1 MVAPTGGGGDEEIIG
16 AYIKINTLDA
26 QKALKDIVDS
36 EESVVVKTEQVKE
49 VMIGLSLYLDKG
61 LEQTAS
67 AMKSMG
73 EVWGG
78 VSTSIVNDALKIAK
92 AQEALA
98 VGMGSR
104 LAVPQTMAPDVQEE
118 AGIAQA
124 ASRIKI
130 ESLQEEQK
138 YEEARHAQAIADRQ
152 FELDQIAATK
162 DVAMSAAADVAAA
175 QTAANQKT
183 VASIQPIITAQTS
196 MTTKVEQLGKL
207 MTQAAV
213 QQGVPLETIAAQWKQ
228 LEGAFAGTSTGL
240 VGLALNSAKAKQGFD
255 ELGKSAGGMGNIMG
269 RLEFSFL
276 RFTALFAVIGL
287 VRDFITYI
295 GEATDAAIKF
305 SQSLA
310 AVDIGARAAQRLGST
325 TTIAGYK
332 QQIEDMQKQFPIFS
346 RAQTTEA
353 YGNALVLT
361 RGLKLT
367 SDQFQ
372 QLMTVSASA
381 SVLLGRD
388 FGETATG
395 IAKSLS
401 SGWFEAAQ
409 RAGYLIN
416 RQAVVDEALK
426 MNIENAKHGYNA
438 MTQYERAIA
447 SLSVYVKENGV
458 AANDVSAIMDTQAGK
473 IQKNTAAWSNLK
485 LQIGEVLSPLKA
497 IAAENQLPI
506 LAFLEKVAK
515 GWQIIVTL
523 GIAGFAV
530 TKQFIEYIKLVGEAL
545 AKAYNFHPIESFV
558 LSLKMAAQFILG
570 FLVAMSNAGMAVIKI
585 FENLIPD
592 SVLKRIT
599 GLTVALDSFFK
610 QMKSEGPTK
619 GIGFDFAGAWQKALS
634 DASKFTGLKDL
645 LGNAGYDAGVAGAQG
660 IEDGANSVD
669 VAGAFKKLSDNIYDE
684 MVSLDNKLTNLW
696 VDFTRKI
703 HDIVVDTQR
712 RIAEAT
718 QKYQTDVANENTSAA
733 TKRADAE
740 RVYRN
745 NELDAEARFQEQ
757 LRQLRE
763 KFLFDLEDA
772 LRERDARQ
780 VLRLT
785 RQYQMDVENTT
796 KEAHLAAQERQ
807 RAHEEEMR
815 QLSEQHAERLRLLA
829 QAYEQE
835 IAMIHLQEQQKMEDA
850 ALAYARDQADAK
862 KAAADRIEQMALD
875 FARQYN
881 LTQQQAAALV
891 KMLQGYFGTSGPV
904 AKIYDNLYQYI
915 MRLVGLA
922 NAALGAL
929 GNATNYVPGGGAPA
943 GGSTAGTNYVPGGH
957 AKGGSFL
964 ATKATS
970 AIFGEAGPEL
980 ATFTP
985 INQISQHQQNVS
997 KALSDINI
1005 NTNQQQGAAG
1015 NLELVVTL
1023 DPNLKAEIVN
1033 ESMYNVSTIVREVN
1047 RSR

>member
-1 MVAPTGGGGDEEIIG
+1 MVAPIGGSDEEIIG
-16 AYIKINTLDA
+16 ATIKINSEQATA
-26 QKALKDIVDS
+26 ALKAIVESEDS
-36 EESVVVKTEQVKE
+36 VIAKTEQLKNFMIEYAQSNE
-49 VMIGLSLYLDKG
+49 VSVEKAAASFRALDAAFAG
-61 LEQTAS
+61 TT
-67 AMKSMG
+67 KSII
-73 EVWGG
+73 
-78 VSTSIVNDALKIAK
+78 SNALKLSQIQLAPIAGPTT
-92 AQEALA
+92 AENL
-98 VGMGSR
+98 VG
-104 LAVPQTMAPDVQEE
+104 PDLQEE

-138 YEEARHAQAIADRQ
+138 YEEARHAQAVADRQ
-152 FELDQIAATK
+152 FELDQIAATR
-162 DVAMSAAADVAAA
+162 DVAMVAKADEAAAA
-175 QTAANQKT
+175 QVANAKI
-183 VASIQPIITAQTS
+183 VASIQQIVTAETS
-196 MTTKVEQLGKL
+196 VEVKTQQLAQLMIKL
-207 MTQAAV
+207 AV
-213 QQGVPLETIAAQWKQ
+213 AGGVPLETIAAQFKS

-240 VGLALNSAKAKQGFD
+240 VGMALNSAKASQGFD
-255 ELGKSAGGMGNIMG
+255 TLGKSAGGMGNIMG
-269 RLEFSFL
+269 RLEFSFI

-287 VRDFITYI
+287 VRDFITYL
-295 GEATDAAIKF
+295 GEATDAALKF

-346 RAQTTEA
+346 RAQATEA
-353 YGNALVLT
+353 YSNALVLT

-426 MNIENAKHGYNA
+426 LNIENAKHGYNA

-458 AANDVSAIMDTQAGK
+458 AANDVSVIMDTQAGK
-473 IQKNTAAWSNLK
+473 VQRANAAWANMK
-485 LQIGEVLSPLKA
+485 LAIGEVLSPLKA
-497 IAAENQLPI
+497 LGASSGFVFWFTKNVEDSAKALQIILTYI
-506 LAFLEKVAK
+506 LAFNRVIGEF
-515 GWQIIVTL
+515 IRYL
-523 GIAGFAV
+523 GIV
-530 TKQFIEYIKLVGEAL
+530 VDAL
-545 AKAYNFHPIESFV
+545 AKAFNFHPIQTVIQSLTLAKNAVVEFFLTILRAEASILKFWESF
-558 LSLKMAAQFILG
+558 
-570 FLVAMSNAGMAVIKI
+570 
-585 FENLIPD
+585 IPD

-599 GLTVALDSFFK
+599 AVTTALSSFFG
-610 QMKSEGPTK
+610 QMKSASGSPTAMFN
-619 GIGFDFAGAWQKALS
+619 FDFAGAWQKALS

-645 LGNAGYDAGVAGAQG
+645 LGNAGYDAGVAAAQG
-660 IEDGANSVD
+660 IEDGADSVD

-796 KEAHLAAQERQ
+796 KEAELAAQERQ

-904 AKIYDNLYQYI
+904 ARIYDNLYQYI

-922 NAALGAL
+922 NSALNAL

-943 GGSTAGTNYVPGGH
+943 GSTAGTNYVPGGH

-964 ATKATS
+964 ATRATS

>member
-16 AYIKINTLDA
+16 ATIKINA
-26 QKALKDIVDS
+26 EQAKAALESIVQS
-36 EESVVVKTEQVKE
+36 EESVIVKTEQLKNFMIEYASQNE
-49 VMIGLSLYLDKG
+49 VSVEKAAADFRKLDAAFAG
-61 LEQTAS
+61 TT
-67 AMKSMG
+67 KSII
-73 EVWGG
+73 
-78 VSTSIVNDALKIAK
+78 SNALKLSQVQLAPIAGPTT
-92 AQEALA
+92 AGNL
-98 VGMGSR
+98 VG
-104 LAVPQTMAPDVQEE
+104 PDLQEE

-138 YEEARHAQAIADRQ
+138 YEEARHAQAVADRQ
-152 FELDQIAATK
+152 FELDQIAATR
-162 DVAMSAAADVAAA
+162 DVAMVAKADEAAAAEVANA
-175 QTAANQKT
+175 KI
-183 VASIQPIITAQTS
+183 VASIQQIVTAETS
-196 MTTKVEQLGKL
+196 VEVKTQQLAQLMIKL
-207 MTQAAV
+207 AV
-213 QQGVPLETIAAQWKQ
+213 AGGVPLETIAAQFKQ

-240 VGLALNSAKAKQGFD
+240 VGMALNTAKASQGFD
-255 ELGKSAGGMGNIMG
+255 TLGKSAGGMGNIMG
-269 RLEFSFL
+269 RLEFSFI

-287 VRDFITYI
+287 VRDFITYL
-295 GEATDAAIKF
+295 GEATDAALKF

-310 AVDIGARAAQRLGST
+310 AIEIGARAAQRLGST
-325 TTIAGYK
+325 TTIAGY
-332 QQIEDMQKQFPIFS
+332 QQQLVDMQKQFPIFS
-346 RAQTTEA
+346 KQQVTEA
-353 YGNALVLT
+353 YSNALVLT

-372 QLMTVSASA
+372 QLMQVSASA

-416 RQAVVDEALK
+416 RQSVVDEALK
-426 MNIENAKHGYNA
+426 LNIANAKNGYNA

-458 AANDVSAIMDTQAGK
+458 AANDVSVIMDTQAGK
-473 IQKNTAAWSNLK
+473 VQKANAAWANMK
-485 LQIGEVLSPLKA
+485 LAVGEVLSPLKA
-497 IAAENQLPI
+497 LGASSGMVFWFTKNVEDSAKALQIILTYI
-506 LAFLEKVAK
+506 LAFNRVLGEF
-515 GWQIIVTL
+515 IRYL
-523 GIAGFAV
+523 GIVAN
-530 TKQFIEYIKLVGEAL
+530 AL
-545 AKAYNFHPIESFV
+545 ATAFNFHPIQTVIQSLTLAKDALVDLFVIILRAEASVLKFWESF
-558 LSLKMAAQFILG
+558 
-570 FLVAMSNAGMAVIKI
+570 
-585 FENLIPD
+585 IPD

-599 GLTVALDSFFK
+599 AVTTALSSFFG
-610 QMKSEGPTK
+610 QMKSSSTTQLFN
-619 GIGFDFAGAWQKALS
+619 FDFAGAWQKALS

-645 LGNAGYDAGVAGAQG
+645 LGNAGYDAGVAAAQG
-660 IEDGANSVD
+660 IEDGAGSVD
-669 VAGAFKKLSDNIYDE
+669 VAGAFQKLSDNIYDE

-718 QKYQTDVANENTSAA
+718 QKYQTDVANENISAA

-796 KEAHLAAQERQ
+796 KEAELAAKERQ

-815 QLSEQHAERLRLLA
+815 QLAEQHAERLRLLA

-881 LTQQQAAALV
+881 LTQEQAAALV

-904 AKIYDNLYQYI
+904 AQLYNNLYSYI

-922 NAALGAL
+922 NAALTAL
-929 GNATNYVPGGGAPA
+929 GGFATQQPGTIPGA
-943 GGSTAGTNYVPGGH
+943 GSPTPPSTH
-957 AKGGSFL
+957 AKGGSLL
-964 ATKATS
+964 AVRPTR
-970 AIFGEAGPEL
+970 AIFGEAGAEMV
-980 ATFTP
+980 TFTP
-985 INQISQHQQNVS
+985 ISQISQHQQNVA
-997 KALSDINI
+997 KAFSDINI
-1005 NTNQQQGAAG
+1005 NANQQQGAAG